1 MIPYYLL
8 VILSFL
14 LVFFDFQPSRMV
26 KLVVFSAFGV
36 LLFLFAGLR
45 SVGTDNDSAN
55 YEDAYYSVENTGWA
69 DILAGDYEHK
79 TMERSYMLLNK
90 LMVMAGIDVRV
101 LFLLMAGLSVGF
113 TLRVIWKRSPFPF
126 SSLLFYTCFF
136 YFYRDFTQIRY
147 AVAAALGM
155 HALFLF
161 IDKKYRPAL
170 YVMLAA
176 VFFHSS
182 ILVLFL
188 LAGVYMA
195 IKNYWF
201 YLLLPVAGLLAGLFD
216 PVVFLMELG
225 GLPPALVHYVEQED
239 LGRGGYVASVITQL
253 VLLGALVFRGRLLR
267 HYSERHIGIL
277 YAALSLGSF
286 INLTFISFSIMQR
299 LSLML
304 FGTVMFLGMYL
315 FRQLESRRSERYAV
329 LSLQLLFN
337 IYVCYYGLKMIGP
350 DILQPYQLL

>member
-8 VILSFL
+8 VILAFL
-14 LVFFDFQPSRMV
+14 LVFFDFQPSRKI
-26 KLVVFSAFGV
+26 KLVVFSACGIM
-36 LLFLFAGLR
+36 LFLFAGLR
-45 SVGTDNDSAN
+45 SVGTDNDSHN
-55 YEDAYYSVENTGWA
+55 YEDAYYSVENTTWT

-90 LMVMAGIDVRV
+90 AMVTAGLDVRF
-101 LFLLMAGLSVGF
+101 LFLLLAALSVGL
-113 TLRVIWKRSPFPF
+113 TLRIIWKRSPFPF

-161 IDKKYRPAL
+161 IDKKYLPAG
-170 YVMLAA
+170 YVILAA

-182 ILVLFL
+182 MLVLFL
-188 LAGVYMA
+188 LVLAYMA
-195 IKNYWF
+195 IRNYWF
-201 YLLLPVAGLLAGLFD
+201 YFLLPVAGFLAGLFN
-216 PVVFLMELG
+216 PVIFLMRVG
-225 GLPPALVHYVEQED
+225 GLPPALINYVEQED
-239 LGRGGYVASVITQL
+239 LGRGGYVASVISQL
-253 VLLGALVFRGRLLR
+253 LLLGAWVFRGRLLR

-277 YAALSLGSF
+277 YAALSIGSF

-304 FGTVMFLGMYL
+304 FGVTMFLGMYL
-315 FRQLESRRSERYAV
+315 FRLLENRPSERYAV

-350 DILQPYQLL
+350 EILQPYDIL